1 MIDRNDEQMSK
12 ILEGLLAQS
21 ARNRKAGCPSD
32 EALGTYLTGT
42 LSDNAKGELEAHL
55 AACTACLDDLSAAY
69 RSLRVDDAEGASPAL
84 TAEAMALVR
93 PAAAEP
99 DVFDMIVNL
108 VRDSLELVTT
118 SGELIPTPAPMGIR
132 GKGQLAD
139 AAILQVE
146 KGLGKFRV
154 AVEVERVEG
163 ELCQIAVRVK
173 AKKGFDSDGLRM
185 SLLSG
190 GRERASYLARQG
202 TAIFERVPPGDYR
215 LAISEAGAP
224 LGTVRLV
231 LKEGRHGR

>member
-1 MIDRNDEQMSK
+1 MIDRSDEQMSK
-12 ILEGLLAQS
+12 ILEGLVAQS
-21 ARNRKAGCPSD
+21 PRNRKVGCPDD
-32 EALGTYLTGT
+32 EALGTYLTGN
-42 LSDNAKGELEAHL
+42 LSDNAKSELEAHL
-55 AACTACLDDLSAAY
+55 ADCAACLDDLSTAY
-69 RSLRVDDAEGASPAL
+69 RTAHGAETDVAPQSIVDRAL
-84 TAEAMALVR
+84 ALV
-93 PAAAEP
+93 PAAPREP
-99 DVFDMIVNL
+99 DVFDMIIEL

-118 SGELIPTPAPMGIR
+118 SGELVPAQAPAGIR
-132 GKGQLAD
+132 GKGKLAD

-173 AKKGFDSDGLRM
+173 AKKGLDSDGLRM

-215 LAISEAGAP
+215 LAISEAGIP
-224 LGTVRLV
+224 LGSVRLV